1 MQRRQ
6 WAVFEPCASPA
17 QRAKPLINQA
27 KAKRSKELNPA
38 ACYFSFGESK
48 QQKGPMA
55 AVVPLATAMALQD
68 AQHQPAETA
77 LRISRLFE
85 ESAKNNFPHVTV
97 PQNHRGDCCV

>member
-1 MQRRQ
+1 MSS
-6 WAVFEPCASPA
+6 VFEPYASPA

-55 AVVPLATAMALQD
+55 AVVPLATAMALRD

-77 LRISRLFE
+77 LRIETF
-85 ESAKNNFPHVTV
+85 
-97 PQNHRGDCCV
+97 